1 MNSPTTPVNS
11 SGMVGL
17 SGTIRVPH
25 APNGVVIGRRHI
37 HLTLLRSGADQV
49 LADDVEVVV
58 SELLGNSVRH
68 ARPLPDSALVL
79 TWEITDTLVTVWV
92 TDGKSRRN
100 VEPADRPSLS
110 ESGRGLRI
118 VDRLTEAWGVTDE
131 ERTRTVWVRFAPS
144 VTV

>member
-1 MNSPTTPVNS
+1 MNSATTPVNS
-11 SGMVGL
+11 SGTVAL

-25 APNGVVIGRRHI
+25 APNGVVIGRRHL
-37 HLTLLRSGADQV
+37 HLTLLRSGADQD

-68 ARPLPDSALVL
+68 ARPLCDSALAL
-79 TWEITDTLVTVWV
+79 TWEITDTTVTVWV
-92 TDGKSRRN
+92 SDGGSRRN

-118 VDRLTEAWGVTDE
+118 VDRLTDVWGVIDE
-131 ERTRTVWVRFAPS
+131 DSARTVWGRFSLPAS
-144 VTV
+144 G